1 MDDPPYKKGGD
12 VGAPTPPPP
21 PPDDPPPLP
30 TSPLGRASRAA
41 DFWLRASAIYAGFKR
56 TQLVAAAA
64 LATGRSEDD
73 VKRDIWDPHQ
83 ERAGDS
89 MFALASRLEGFYIK
103 VRREKRERERKRGEG
118 GVEREY

>member
-1 MDDPPYKKGGD
+1 MDDPPP
-12 VGAPTPPPP
+12 ASPPPD
-21 PPDDPPPLP
+21 DDPPPLP

-73 VKRDIWDPHQ
+73 VKRDVWDPHQ
-83 ERAGDS
+83 ERAGDA

-103 VRREKRERERKRGEG
+103 VRGGGRKRDGEEREG
-118 GVEREY
+118 GGG